1 MAQND
6 FVKTFDLEDLTESF
20 WKKVVF
26 WHVQYSSSWTGLG
39 FLIMVTLVWG
49 HTL

>member
-20 WKKVVF
+20 WKKKWCF
-26 WHVQYSSSWTGLG
+26 GMLHIHHHGPDRD
-39 FLIMVTLVWG
+39 F
-49 HTL
+49 

>member
-20 WKKVVF
+20 WKKWCF
-26 WHVQYSSSWTGLG
+26 GMSHIHHHGPDRD
-39 FLIMVTLVWG
+39 F
-49 HTL
+49 